1 MKTLVSKKVYE
12 NTEVMPHNTQV
23 NIVMADQF
31 HLLITLTDHRS
42 VLVFM
47 CNSKN
52 QCHGAKW
59 HSRLLEGESS
69 EGYDVIIELKGE

>member
-1 MKTLVSKKVYE
+1 
-12 NTEVMPHNTQV
+12 
-23 NIVMADQF
+23 MADQF

-47 CNSKN
+47 CSSKN